1 MEYEYETHCDID
13 GERGQVVVTYFLES
27 GEYQPLIYGI
37 FEIDSDQ
44 DITVAVPENEF
55 DRIYEE
61 VCQDSLDR
69 LTASAEA
76 YFEGDR

>member
-13 GERGQVVVTYFLES
+13 GERGQVVVTYFLER
-27 GEYQPLIYGI
+27 GEYEPEIFGI
-37 FEIDSDQ
+37 FNAENDQ
-44 DITVAVPENEF
+44 DITVAVPQNEYE
-55 DRIYEE
+55 RISEE
-61 VCQDSLDR
+61 VLQDSLDR